1 MPKGGDDLT
10 GDLARWLAEAR
21 VDEAAASRA
30 RQRSLHQQAGEEA
43 TLAGVLLDLAER
55 GAPVVVEV
63 AGGHRHRATVQAVAE
78 DFCALRTDQGDVLV
92 AYAGIAAVALL
103 DADDP
108 PAGDRP
114 RALDMTFAEALL
126 VLVAERPRVLV
137 VAKDGT
143 GRAGELR
150 LAGRDVVV
158 LRTDG
163 DPRHL
168 YLPVGSIAEVR
179 VTG

>member
-1 MPKGGDDLT
+1 MPFDGDDLT
-10 GDLARWLAEAR
+10 GDLSRWLAEAR

-30 RQRSLHQQAGEEA
+30 RQRWLRQQAGEEA

-55 GAPVVVEV
+55 GAPVLVEV
-63 AGGHRHRATVQAVAE
+63 AGGRRHRATVEAVAE
-78 DFCALRTDQGDVLV
+78 DFCALRTDQGEVLV
-92 AYAGIAAVALL
+92 TYAGIAAVAPL
-103 DADDP
+103 DTDDL

-126 VLVAERPRVLV
+126 VLAAERPRVLV
-137 VAKDGT
+137 VGRDGT
-143 GRAGELR
+143 SRSGELR
-150 LAGRDVVV
+150 SVGRDVAV
-158 LRTDG
+158 LRREG

-168 YLPVGSIAEVR
+168 YLPLGSIAEVR